1 MIKPRGLRSFSEV
14 CAVYSPPS
22 VEPLNLLGLR
32 EAGPMPDRAT
42 ILIAACIVVPQLV
55 VAACSPWVG
64 RQAKALGRKKMLLI
78 GFTASLSGF
87 LTNASTI
94 NTSRRFSDTFRHKKG
109 RVRNKNGPL
118 SQCCHK
124 RPAIF
129 LQLWIFIHVTVQRIA
144 HTTVRARRSHTG
156 TAIRAGAL
164 PLVWPLPD
172 AVLLQNPCERLSQP
186 LQANL
191 WRCAFPMRSVR

>member
-1 MIKPRGLRSFSEV
+1 VAGLALQKCERPPGSKPTACPDEL
-14 CAVYSPPS
+14 PDT
-22 VEPLNLLGLR
+22 
-32 EAGPMPDRAT
+32 PDRAT